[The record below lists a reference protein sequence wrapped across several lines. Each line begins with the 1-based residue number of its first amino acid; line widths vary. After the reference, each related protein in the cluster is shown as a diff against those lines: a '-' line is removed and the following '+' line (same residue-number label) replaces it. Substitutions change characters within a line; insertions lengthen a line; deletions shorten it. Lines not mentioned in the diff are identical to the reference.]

1 MEIALGELLKEC
13 MGMVG
18 STLKKKEK
26 QLLQKISTVYSFISS
41 FLIYLILYVSW
52 TEIDGM

>member
-41 FLIYLILYVSW
+41 FLIYLILYVS
-52 TEIDGM
+52 